1 MTDIALDTAARGK
14 WAEEV
19 RAMLALG
26 SPIVLTN
33 LAQIALGTTDVVI
46 LGWLG
51 PEALAAGALGTNL
64 FFACVILG
72 LGFANGVSPMLAQA
86 LGRNRFAVR
95 DLRRTV
101 RQGLWATFLLSL
113 PIWALL
119 WNAEPI
125 LLALGQKPELA
136 AAAAGYMHTL
146 QWSLLPFLWFMV
158 LRGFISALER
168 PAAGLA
174 VTIVAIGLNAIIC
187 WSLVFGRL
195 GFPALGLAGAGIAT
209 TVSSVFM
216 FLALLGYIYWDR
228 RFRRYRLLGRWWRT
242 DWPRFREL
250 LRIGGPISL
259 TFAFEVTVFNAAV
272 LLMGLLETAAIAA
285 HSIAIQIAS
294 ITFMVPM
301 GIGQAAT
308 VRVGLAAGRGD
319 AAGIARAG
327 WVAIALGIG
336 FMAVMACILISA
348 PLSLAGFFLD
358 VDNPANARALELAVA
373 FLAMAALFQ
382 IADGGQ
388 AVGAGALRGLKDTRV
403 PMIFAAFGYW
413 GLSLPLGAVLAFHF
427 GMEGIGI
434 WLGLAAGLAV
444 VATLMIFRWSRREAY
459 GLIPAQP
466 RAQP

>member
-1 MTDIALDTAARGK
+1 MTDIALDTAARGR

-19 RAMLALG
+19 RATLALG
-26 SPIVLTN
+26 WPIVLTN

-46 LGWLG
+46 LGWMG

-64 FFACVILG
+64 FFAFTILG
-72 LGFANGVSPMLAQA
+72 IGLANAVPPMLAQA

-101 RQGLWATFLLSL
+101 RQGLWATLALTI
-113 PIWALL
+113 PVWAIL
-119 WNAEPI
+119 WHSEAI

-136 AAAAGYMHTL
+136 AAAASYMRTL
-146 QWSLLPFLWFMV
+146 QWCLLPFLWFMV

-168 PAAGLA
+168 PAPALV
-174 VTIVAIGLNAIIC
+174 VTIFAIVLNAVIC
-187 WSLVFGRL
+187 WALVFGRL
-195 GFPALGLAGAGIAT
+195 GLPEMGLPGAGVASTIAT
-209 TVSSVFM
+209 VFM
-216 FLALLGYIYWDR
+216 VVALLGYIYWDR
-228 RFRRYRLLGRWWRT
+228 QFRRYRLLGRWWRA

-250 LRIGGPISL
+250 MRIGVPIAITL
-259 TFAFEVTVFNAAV
+259 GFEVTVFNAAV
-272 LLMGLLETAAIAA
+272 FLMGLIETAALAA

-319 AAGIARAG
+319 PAGVARAG

-336 FMAVMACILISA
+336 FMAVMALTLISA
-348 PLSLAGFFLD
+348 PLLLTGLFLD
-358 VDNPANARALELAVA
+358 LGNPANARAVELAVV

-382 IADGGQ
+382 IADGAQ

-403 PMIFAAFGYW
+403 PMIFAALGYW
-413 GLSLPLGAVLAFHF
+413 GLSLPLGAVLAFKF
-427 GMEGIGI
+427 ELGGVGI
-434 WLGLAAGLAV
+434 WIGLAAGLAI
-444 VATLMIFRWSRREAY
+444 VATLMILRWNRRESY
-459 GLIPAQP
+459 GLVPI
-466 RAQP
+466 